1 MNLPVY
7 KINLL
12 TNVTATPG
20 TKWGKVTDLPLLKP
34 RSILLLPDSD
44 TGHSIYGQLLVEGVD
59 LDVQILPARK
69 GRIILTVNEDSLP
82 PANSYGEAPFA
93 EVFLTGCM
101 CSEVTFQQWQ
111 NHQDFTIQLGA
122 VYKPFVT
129 VTQAESLAASV
140 PPALS
145 LRGDGPS
152 GWLG

>member
-59 LDVQILPARK
+59 LNVQILPARK

-93 EVFLTGCM
+93 EV
-101 CSEVTFQQWQ
+101 TFQQWQ

-129 VTQAESLAASV
+129 VPQAESLAAPI

-145 LRGDGPS
+145 LRDDGPS
-152 GWLG
+152 G